1 MKIENETGE
10 SRETSTGKPERVGE
24 RGREPINFFA
34 ELKRRNVY
42 KVAVAYAIVGWLL
55 VQVATQVFPFFE
67 IPNWAVRLIVLVII
81 IGFPIALVV
90 AWAFELTPQGLK
102 RTEDVDL
109 AAQGSRKS
117 HAWIYIVVVGAA
129 FSIGLI
135 FVGRY
140 TARNTAGAART
151 EAATGLSIPQKSIA
165 VLPFSD
171 LSPNHD
177 QESFSVGMAEEILN
191 ALAHIRGL
199 KVVGRSSSFFYKGKN
214 VSLKQIGSELGVA
227 NVLEGSVRKQ
237 GEQVRIISALTRA
250 ADGLQ
255 VWSKTY
261 NGTLANIFDLQE
273 SFARDIAG
281 ELNVVLADPSEGRLV
296 DKPTDDAQ
304 AYALF
309 IEAQTL
315 VSQRVGDS
323 LPRAIALLKEAT
335 RLDPNFARAWGK
347 LAVALA
353 VEPQYSGADWQTNWA
368 AAEKAAHRAIDI
380 DAKSAEA
387 YAALGYIDFSR
398 RRYREMVEPAQR
410 AIVIDPNNV
419 TANFWLANQL
429 AAMGRLA
436 EAETV
441 NDRALGADPANALLI
456 FYKSMARWN
465 RGDNATA
472 VKLGKRAQALGS
484 PLGGS
489 VLGFSAAA
497 EGDLDSGAESFS
509 EGFGAFKSE
518 FSKEE
523 LAAIFRASY
532 GDEAKRTAGLAVI
545 AAHPHDQFAGTLLLL
560 LGEPEQSFA
569 SFERDGI
576 GLSDAYYTFLWQPD
590 AWSRKA
596 RQHPAFQA
604 FAKRIGL
611 VDYWKQN
618 RWPDLCQPTP
628 ERGPDAFT
636 CQ

>member
-1 MKIENETGE
+1 MKIDNGTGGN
-10 SRETSTGKPERVGE
+10 RETSTGKPERVGE

-509 EGFGAFKSE
+509 EGFGAFKSG
-518 FSKEE
+518 FNKAE

>member
-1 MKIENETGE
+1 MVGARAPATRPRSGRFAQRSAPPESPRRPALERIPAHHGPGRRPIEV
-10 SRETSTGKPERVGE
+10 SER
-24 RGREPINFFA
+24 NFFA

-42 KVAVAYAIVGWLL
+42 KIGIAYIVAGWALS
-55 VQVATQVFPFFE
+55 QGIAQVFPVFDV
-67 IPNWAVRLIVLVII
+67 PNWIIRLIVLLII
-81 IGFPIALVV
+81 IGFPIALVL
-90 AWAFELTPQGLK
+90 AWMFELTPQGIK
-102 RTEDVDL
+102 RTERADAML
-109 AAQGSRKS
+109 ETARKRK
-117 HAWIYIVVVGAA
+117 HVWIYVVVIGAIL
-129 FSIGLI
+129 SIGL
-135 FVGRY
+135 FFLGRY
-140 TARNTAGAART
+140 TALDTAGPART
-151 EAATGLSIPQKSIA
+151 SNKSIA

-273 SFARDIAG
+273 SFARDIAD
-281 ELNVVLADPSEGRLV
+281 ELKVALADPSEGRLV

-335 RLDPNFARAWGK
+335 RLDPNFARAWAK

-353 VEPQYSGADWQTNWA
+353 VEPQYVAADWQTNWA
-368 AAEKAAHRAIDI
+368 EAEPAARRAISLDS
-380 DAKSAEA
+380 KSAEA

-410 AIVIDPNNV
+410 AVEIDANDV

-429 AAMGRLA
+429 ASTGRTVEA
-436 EAETV
+436 EAA
-441 NDRALGADPANALLI
+441 NDRTLKADPGNALI
-456 FYKSMARWN
+456 VYYKATLRWRQGDSDTTLKLAN
-465 RGDNATA
+465 RAE
-472 VKLGKRAQALGS
+472 ALGS
-484 PLGGS
+484 PLAGMILCDFAWRKGDHD
-489 VLGFSAAA
+489 LAA
-497 EGDLDSGAESFS
+497 EQFS
-509 EGFGAFKSE
+509 
-518 FSKEE
+518 
-523 LAAIFRASY
+523 
-532 GDEAKRTAGLAVI
+532 
-545 AAHPHDQFAGTLLLL
+545 
-560 LGEPEQSFA
+560 
-569 SFERDGI
+569 
-576 GLSDAYYTFLWQPD
+576 
-590 AWSRKA
+590 
-596 RQHPAFQA
+596 
-604 FAKRIGL
+604 
-611 VDYWKQN
+611 
-618 RWPDLCQPTP
+618 
-628 ERGPDAFT
+628 RG
-636 CQ
+636 

>member
-1 MKIENETGE
+1 M
-10 SRETSTGKPERVGE
+10 
-24 RGREPINFFA
+24 NFFS

-42 KVAVAYAIVGWLL
+42 KVGVAYIFAGWALSQG
-55 VQVATQVFPFFE
+55 VAQVLPVFE
-67 IPNWAVRLIVLVII
+67 VPNWVIRVIVLLII
-81 IGFPIALVV
+81 IGLPIALLL
-90 AWAFELTPQGLK
+90 AWMFELTPQGIK
-102 RTEDVDL
+102 RTDMADVSK
-109 AAQGSRKS
+109 QKKRV
-117 HAWIYIVVVGAA
+117 WIYVVAIGALL
-129 FSIGLI
+129 SIGL
-135 FVGRY
+135 FFLGRY
-140 TARNTAGAART
+140 TALDTASPART
-151 EAATGLSIPQKSIA
+151 SNKSIA

-191 ALAHIRGL
+191 ALVHIRGL

-296 DKPTDDAQ
+296 EKPTDNPQ

-335 RLDPNFARAWGK
+335 RLDPNFARAWAK

-353 VEPQYSGADWQTNWA
+353 VEPQYAAADWQTNWA
-368 AAEKAAHRAIDI
+368 EAEPAARRAISLDS
-380 DAKSAEA
+380 KSAEA

-410 AIVIDPNNV
+410 AIEIDPNDV

-429 AAMGRLA
+429 AAMGRIA
-436 EAETV
+436 EIETV
-441 NDRALGADPANALLI
+441 VDRALAADPANALVI
-456 FYKSMARWN
+456 FYKAMARWDRN
-465 RGDNATA
+465 DKTTA
-472 VKLGKRAQALGS
+472 VKLAKRTET
-484 PLGGS
+484 LGGPLAGL
-489 VLGFSAAA
+489 VLGYSAAA
-497 EGDLDSGAESFS
+497 DGDPDSGAESFS
-509 EGFGAFKSE
+509 EGFGAFKSG

-523 LAAIFRASY
+523 LALIFRGSY
-532 GDEAKRTAGLAVI
+532 GDEAKRKAGLALI

-560 LGEPEQSFA
+560 LSEPEQSFA

-576 GLSDAYYTFLWQPD
+576 GLSDAYYTFLWQPE

-596 RQHPAFQA
+596 RQHPAFQD

-618 RWPDLCQPTP
+618 RWPDVCQPIP

>member
-1 MKIENETGE
+1 MN
-10 SRETSTGKPERVGE
+10 SRS
-24 RGREPINFFA
+24 FFA

-42 KVAVAYAIVGWLL
+42 KVAVAYIVAGWALS
-55 VQVATQVFPFFE
+55 QGIAQVFPVFDV
-67 IPNWAVRLIVLVII
+67 PNWLIRLVVLLII
-81 IGFPIALVV
+81 IGLPIALVL
-90 AWAFELTPQGLK
+90 AWSFEITPQGIK

-109 AAQGSRKS
+109 VAAAQQPKKRT
-117 HAWIYIVVVGAA
+117 WIFVVIIGAVL
-129 FSIGLI
+129 SIGL
-135 FVGRY
+135 FLLGRY
-140 TARNTAGAART
+140 STATRPSQSSELPA
-151 EAATGLSIPQKSIA
+151 KSIA

-281 ELNVVLADPSEGRLV
+281 ELNVVLADPSEARLV
-296 DKPTDDAQ
+296 EKPTDNAQ

-315 VSQRVGDS
+315 VSRRVGDS
-323 LPRAIALLKEAT
+323 MPRAIALLEEAT
-335 RLDPNFARAWGK
+335 RLDPKFARAWGK

-353 VEPQYSGADWQTNWA
+353 VEPQYAAADWQTNWA
-368 AAEKAAHRAIDI
+368 AAEPAAHRAIAL

-410 AIVIDPNNV
+410 AVEIDANDV
-419 TANFWLANQL
+419 TMNFWLANQL
-429 AAMGRLA
+429 AAMGRIA
-436 EAETV
+436 ESETA
-441 NDRALGADPANALLI
+441 NDRALGADQANALFT
-456 FYKSMARWN
+456 FYKSMARWD
-465 RGDNATA
+465 RGDKATA
-472 VKLGKRAQALGS
+472 IKLGKRAQALGS

-497 EGDLDSGAESFS
+497 EGDPDSGAESFS
-509 EGFGAFKSE
+509 EVLDRKSTRLN
-518 FSKEE
+518 SSH
-523 LAAIFRASY
+523 L
-532 GDEAKRTAGLAVI
+532 
-545 AAHPHDQFAGTLLLL
+545 
-560 LGEPEQSFA
+560 
-569 SFERDGI
+569 
-576 GLSDAYYTFLWQPD
+576 
-590 AWSRKA
+590 
-596 RQHPAFQA
+596 
-604 FAKRIGL
+604 
-611 VDYWKQN
+611 
-618 RWPDLCQPTP
+618 
-628 ERGPDAFT
+628 
-636 CQ
+636 

>member
-1 MKIENETGE
+1 MAK
-10 SRETSTGKPERVGE
+10 STAMNPGS
-24 RGREPINFFA
+24 FFS

-42 KVAVAYAIVGWLL
+42 KVAVAYIVAGWALS
-55 VQVATQVFPFFE
+55 QGIAQVFPVFD
-67 IPNWAVRLIVLVII
+67 ISNWAIRLIVLLII
-81 IGFPIALVV
+81 IGLPIALIL
-90 AWAFELTPQGLK
+90 AWMFEITPQGIK
-102 RTEDVDL
+102 RTATADAMP
-109 AAQGSRKS
+109 AAIRGKKQV
-117 HAWIYIVVVGAA
+117 WIYVVVIGAA
-129 FSIGLI
+129 ISMGL
-135 FVGRY
+135 FFLGRY
-140 TARNTAGAART
+140 SARSITGAAG
-151 EAATGLSIPQKSIA
+151 TGISQKSIA
-165 VLPFSD
+165 VLPFTD
-171 LSPNHD
+171 LSPNRD
-177 QESFSVGMAEEILN
+177 QESFSDGMTEEILN
-191 ALAHIRGL
+191 ALAHIKDL
-199 KVVGRSSSFFYKGKN
+199 KVVGRASSFFYKGKN

-227 NVLEGSVRKQ
+227 NILEGSVRKQ
-237 GEQVRIISALTRA
+237 GEQVRITSALSRA

-353 VEPQYSGADWQTNWA
+353 
-368 AAEKAAHRAIDI
+368 
-380 DAKSAEA
+380 
-387 YAALGYIDFSR
+387 
-398 RRYREMVEPAQR
+398 
-410 AIVIDPNNV
+410 IDPNDV
-419 TANFWLANQL
+419 TANFWMANQL
-429 AAMGRLA
+429 AAMGRMA
-436 EAETV
+436 ETETV
-441 NDRALGADPANALLI
+441 NDRALAADPANALVI
-456 FYKSMARWN
+456 FYKAMARWN
-465 RGDNATA
+465 RGDKATA
-472 VKLGKRAQALGS
+472 VKLAKRTEALGG
-484 PLGGS
+484 PLGEL
-489 VLGFSAAA
+489 VLGYSAAA
-497 EGDLDSGAESFS
+497 DGDPDAGAESFS
-509 EGFGAFKSE
+509 QGFSAFKSG

-523 LAAIFRASY
+523 LALIFRGSY
-532 GDEAKRTAGLAVI
+532 GDEAKRKAGLAVI

>member
-1 MKIENETGE
+1 VKIDNGTGGN
-10 SRETSTGKPERVGE
+10 RETSTGKPERVGE

-509 EGFGAFKSE
+509 EGFGAFKSG
-518 FSKEE
+518 FNKAE

>member
-1 MKIENETGE
+1 
-10 SRETSTGKPERVGE
+10 
-24 RGREPINFFA
+24 
-34 ELKRRNVY
+34 
-42 KVAVAYAIVGWLL
+42 
-55 VQVATQVFPFFE
+55 
-67 IPNWAVRLIVLVII
+67 
-81 IGFPIALVV
+81 
-90 AWAFELTPQGLK
+90 
-102 RTEDVDL
+102 
-109 AAQGSRKS
+109 
-117 HAWIYIVVVGAA
+117 
-129 FSIGLI
+129 
-135 FVGRY
+135 
-140 TARNTAGAART
+140 
-151 EAATGLSIPQKSIA
+151 
-165 VLPFSD
+165 
-171 LSPNHD
+171 
-177 QESFSVGMAEEILN
+177 MAEEILN

-368 AAEKAAHRAIDI
+368 AAEIAAHRAIDS

-410 AIVIDPNNV
+410 AIAIDPNDV

-429 AAMGRLA
+429 AAMGRIA

-456 FYKSMARWN
+456 FYKSMARWDS
-465 RGDNATA
+465 GDKATA

-497 EGDLDSGAESFS
+497 ERDPDSGAESFS
-509 EGFGAFKSE
+509 EGFGAFKSG

-523 LAAIFRASY
+523 LAVIFRGSY
-532 GDEAKRTAGLAVI
+532 GDDAKRKAGLAVI

>member
-1 MKIENETGE
+1 VNYHK
-10 SRETSTGKPERVGE
+10 
-24 RGREPINFFA
+24 FFS

-42 KVAVAYAIVGWLL
+42 KVAIAYIVGGWALS
-55 VQVATQVFPFFE
+55 QGIAQVFPVFDV
-67 IPNWAVRLIVLVII
+67 PNWVIRLIVLLII
-81 IGFPIALVV
+81 IGLPIALAL
-90 AWAFELTPQGLK
+90 AWSFELTPQGIK
-102 RTEDVDL
+102 RTETAD
-109 AAQGSRKS
+109 AMPATARKKK
-117 HAWIYIVVVGAA
+117 HVWIYVVVIGAIL
-129 FSIGLI
+129 SIGL
-135 FVGRY
+135 FFLGRY
-140 TARNTAGAART
+140 SALDTASPART
-151 EAATGLSIPQKSIA
+151 SNKSIA

-227 NVLEGSVRKQ
+227 NILEGSVRKQ
-237 GEQVRIISALTRA
+237 AEQVRIISALTRA

-281 ELNVVLADPSEGRLV
+281 ELKVALADPSEGRLV
-296 DKPTDDAQ
+296 DKPTADAQ

-335 RLDPNFARAWGK
+335 RLDPNFARAWAK

-353 VEPQYSGADWQTNWA
+353 VEPQYAAADWQTNWA
-368 AAEKAAHRAIDI
+368 EAEPAARRAISLDS
-380 DAKSAEA
+380 KSAEA

-410 AIVIDPNNV
+410 AIAIDPNDV

-429 AAMGRLA
+429 AATGRTTEA
-436 EAETV
+436 EAV
-441 NDRALGADPANALLI
+441 NDRAIKADPGNALII
-456 FYKSMARWN
+456 FYKGTLRWREHDSDAALRLAR
-465 RGDNATA
+465 RVD
-472 VKLGKRAQALGS
+472 ALGS
-484 PLGGS
+484 PLGGMI
-489 VLGFSAAA
+489 LFQLAAANGDHDRGAEEFARGFSVFR
-497 EGDLDSGAESFS
+497 SGFR
-509 EGFGAFKSE
+509 
-518 FSKEE
+518 KEE
-523 LAAIFRASY
+523 LTEVYRGIYGGEGARKAA
-532 GDEAKRTAGLAVI
+532 LAVV
-545 AAHPHDQFAGTLLLL
+545 AQHPADELAGTLLMLL
-560 LGEPEQSFA
+560 AEPEQSFA
-569 SFERDGI
+569 WFEQSGS
-576 GLSDAYYTFLWQPD
+576 GLSDGYLNWLWLPID
-590 AWSRKA
+590 NVRKV
-596 RQHPAFQA
+596 RQHPAFQG

-618 RWPDLCQPTP
+618 RWPDLCQPAP
-628 ERGPDAFT
+628 KRGPDAFT

>member
-1 MKIENETGE
+1 MN
-10 SRETSTGKPERVGE
+10 PH
-24 RGREPINFFA
+24 NFFS

-42 KVAVAYAIVGWLL
+42 KVAVAYIFAGWALS
-55 VQVATQVFPFFE
+55 QGIAQVFPVFD
-67 IPNWAVRLIVLVII
+67 IPNWVIRLIVLLII
-81 IGFPIALVV
+81 IGLPIALVL
-90 AWAFELTPQGLK
+90 AWMFELTPQGIK

-109 AAQGSRKS
+109 VAAAQQPKKRT
-117 HAWIYIVVVGAA
+117 WIFVVIIGAIV
-129 FSIGLI
+129 SIGL
-135 FVGRY
+135 FFLGRY
-140 TARNTAGAART
+140 SAFNGAPRQS
-151 EAATGLSIPQKSIA
+151 ESATVPQKSIA

-410 AIVIDPNNV
+410 AIAIDPNNV

-429 AAMGRLA
+429 AAMGRIA
-436 EAETV
+436 ETETV
-441 NDRALGADPANALLI
+441 NDRALGADPANALVI
-456 FYKSMARWN
+456 FYKAMSRWD
-465 RGDNATA
+465 RGDKATA
-472 VKLGKRAQALGS
+472 VKLAKRTEALGG
-484 PLGGS
+484 PLAGL
-489 VLGFSAAA
+489 VLGYSAAA
-497 EGDLDSGAESFS
+497 DGDPDSGAESFS
-509 EGFGAFKSE
+509 EGFGAFKSG

-523 LAAIFRASY
+523 LAAIFRGSY

>member
-1 MKIENETGE
+1 MKID
-10 SRETSTGKPERVGE
+10 
-24 RGREPINFFA
+24 NFLS

-42 KVAVAYAIVGWLL
+42 KVAVAYIVAGWALS
-55 VQVATQVFPFFE
+55 QGIAQVFPVFD
-67 IPNWAVRLIVLVII
+67 IPNWIIRLIVLLII
-81 IGFPIALVV
+81 IGLPISLVL
-90 AWAFELTPQGLK
+90 AWTFEITPQGIK

-109 AAQGSRKS
+109 VAAAQQPKKRT
-117 HAWIYIVVVGAA
+117 WIFVVIIGAVL
-129 FSIGLI
+129 SIGL
-135 FVGRY
+135 FLLGRY
-140 TARNTAGAART
+140 STATRPSQSSELPA
-151 EAATGLSIPQKSIA
+151 KSIA

-281 ELNVVLADPSEGRLV
+281 ELNVVLANPSEGRLV
-296 DKPTDDAQ
+296 DKPTDNAQ

-315 VSQRVGDS
+315 VSRRVGDS

-335 RLDPNFARAWGK
+335 RLDPKFARAWGK

-353 VEPQYSGADWQTNWA
+353 VEPQYAGADWQTNWA
-368 AAEKAAHRAIDI
+368 AAEPAAHRAITLDP
-380 DAKSAEA
+380 KSAEA

-398 RRYREMVEPAQR
+398 RRYRDMVEPAQR
-410 AIVIDPNNV
+410 AVAIDPNDI

-429 AAMGRLA
+429 AATGRTA

-441 NDRALGADPANALLI
+441 NGRALKADPGNALVI
-456 FYKSMARWN
+456 FYEALLRW
-465 RGDNATA
+465 RTGDINTA
-472 VKLGKRAQALGS
+472 VKLAKRVDAWRG
-484 PLGGS
+484 PLAGMILCQ
-489 VLGFSAAA
+489 VAAKD
-497 EGDLDSGAESFS
+497 GDDERGAEEFAR
-509 EGFGAFKSE
+509 GFGAFRTD
-518 FSKEE
+518 FSKEDF
-523 LAAIFRASY
+523 AAIYRGVY
-532 GDEAKRTAGLAVI
+532 RDEAARKAALAIV
-545 AAHPHDQFAGTLLLL
+545 ARHPNDEMAGTMLLM

-569 SFERDGI
+569 
-576 GLSDAYYTFLWQPD
+576 L
-590 AWSRKA
+590 
-596 RQHPAFQA
+596 
-604 FAKRIGL
+604 
-611 VDYWKQN
+611 
-618 RWPDLCQPTP
+618 
-628 ERGPDAFT
+628 
-636 CQ
+636 

>member
-1 MKIENETGE
+1 MKID
-10 SRETSTGKPERVGE
+10 
-24 RGREPINFFA
+24 NFLS

-42 KVAVAYAIVGWLL
+42 KVAVAYIVAGWALS
-55 VQVATQVFPFFE
+55 QGIAQVFPVFD
-67 IPNWAVRLIVLVII
+67 IPNWVIRLIVLLII
-81 IGFPIALVV
+81 IGLPIALIL
-90 AWAFELTPQGLK
+90 AWMFELTPEGLK
-102 RTEDVDL
+102 RTETAD
-109 AAQGSRKS
+109 AMPATARKKK
-117 HAWIYIVVVGAA
+117 HVWIYVVVIGAIL
-129 FSIGLI
+129 SIGL
-135 FVGRY
+135 FFLGRY
-140 TARNTAGAART
+140 TALDTASPALT
-151 EAATGLSIPQKSIA
+151 SNKSIA

-281 ELNVVLADPSEGRLV
+281 ELNVALADPSEGRLV

-335 RLDPNFARAWGK
+335 RLDPNFARAWAK

-353 VEPQYSGADWQTNWA
+353 VEPQYAAADWQTNWA
-368 AAEKAAHRAIDI
+368 EAEPAARRAIFLDS
-380 DAKSAEA
+380 KSAEA

-410 AIVIDPNNV
+410 AIAIDPNDV

-429 AAMGRLA
+429 AGTGRTA

-441 NDRALGADPANALLI
+441 NDRALKADPGNALVI
-456 FYKSMARWN
+456 FYKALLRWRTGDIDTAMKLATRVDAW
-465 RGDNATA
+465 RG
-472 VKLGKRAQALGS
+472 
-484 PLGGS
+484 PLAGMILCQ
-489 VLGFSAAA
+489 VAAKD
-497 EGDLDSGAESFS
+497 GDHERGAEEFAR
-509 EGFGAFKSE
+509 GFGAFRTE
-518 FSKEE
+518 FSKEDF
-523 LAAIFRASY
+523 ATIYRGVY
-532 GDEAKRTAGLAVI
+532 RDEAARKAALAVV
-545 AAHPHDQFAGTLLLL
+545 ARHPNDEMAGTMLLM

-569 SFERDGI
+569 LFERSSS
-576 GLSDAYYTFLWQPD
+576 GLSDGYLNWLWLPQD
-590 AWSRKA
+590 FARKA
-596 RQHPAFQA
+596 RQHPAFQD
-604 FAKRIGL
+604 FANRIGL

-618 RWPDLCQPTP
+618 RWPDVCHPAP
-628 ERGPDAFT
+628 DRGPDAFT